1 MKKNLFLRLCLMMS
15 VLFTLWQCHSED
27 FNLAENNPKRNNSDF
42 FKHDSSGGLTGR
54 AGVDYV
60 SILED
65 YNDEHNFLATMPDQ
79 EGMPIWE
86 KMIVLDNENNTPL
99 LVPLTTDSETLSSII
114 YVALNAENQVN
125 STKNI
130 DNSSLENYVYDTTV
144 SVEKREQLFYSFMF
158 VDNLTFGNKTF
169 TNIPSDMFSEN
180 TYTEYHRL
188 KIKDIK
194 IEGAL
199 VTLID
204 GKLMFES
211 QCHWE
216 WHCKGG
222 EGMDKC
228 DFCINCF
235 RNVCSNIPVFTDDGP
250 GSIPTGGGG
259 GGGGGNSGGSTT
271 NGPLPP
277 KDPCTLSVEKA
288 FYRLKPNCDVIGGT
302 DTPLMNPCEKTK
314 QMLMGLEVSDKIEE
328 LYQQSKTNTEKGVMI
343 QSNGSTGPLI
353 QGNENSVQLGNITG
367 YQSYYHNHPK
377 DQPDKK
383 GVKIHSVND
392 IYKLFEFIVSQPSG
406 TPVSDTYAG
415 MVTSQPC
422 GSPADCPTDGYL
434 YINYLFT
441 FTGTLAEAQAIKN
454 KNYDLKALSKKYT
467 DFESSIRNK
476 SEYASQY
483 GNFMNFK
490 GLEKVFFN
498 ALDKMEIPKNL
509 INLQRIGKD
518 GKVYTVTLDANG
530 TPIETPCP

>member
-1 MKKNLFLRLCLMMS
+1 MMAVLC
-15 VLFTLWQCHSED
+15 TLWQCHSED
-27 FNLAENNPKRNNSDF
+27 FTLAENNPKRNNSDF
-42 FKHDSSGGLTGR
+42 FKHDSSGSLTGR

-60 SILED
+60 SILEE

-86 KMIVLDNENNTPL
+86 KMIVLDNETNTAL
-99 LVPLTTDSETLSSII
+99 LVPLTTDNETLSSII

-130 DNSSLENYVYDTTV
+130 DNPSLENYVYDTTV

-194 IEGAL
+194 IEGTLA
-199 VTLID
+199 TLID

-302 DTPLMNPCEKTK
+302 DTPLMNPCEKIKVQRADNEFSKRQDTLQGKTGLTK
-314 QMLMGLEVSDKIEE
+314 ETG
-328 LYQQSKTNTEKGVMI
+328 YI
-343 QSNGSTGPLI
+343 QKWGGSYEYKDNGGSTATSNTLALPEVASNTYIKGYMHTHIDDAPNGETKGIKMFSPADASYLMDLVKNAQNQGHPL
-353 QGNENSVQLGNITG
+353 SDV
-367 YQSYYHNHPK
+367 Y
-377 DQPDKK
+377 
-383 GVKIHSVND
+383 
-392 IYKLFEFIVSQPSG
+392 G
-406 TPVSDTYAG
+406 T
-415 MVTSQPC
+415 MVTST
-422 GSPADCPTDGYL
+422 G
-434 YINYLFT
+434 NYQIRFTGNQYQIKT
-441 FTGTLAEAQAIKN
+441 FTEADLNYHTEAYSKAMKEFIGNKKSLEMGFLQYIQKEMLLYGITLYRMNSDGTTTEIKLN
-454 KNYDLKALSKKYT
+454 ADKT
-467 DFESSIRNK
+467 D
-476 SEYASQY
+476 
-483 GNFMNFK
+483 
-490 GLEKVFFN
+490 
-498 ALDKMEIPKNL
+498 
-509 INLQRIGKD
+509 
-518 GKVYTVTLDANG
+518 T
-530 TPIETPCP
+530 IENNCPN